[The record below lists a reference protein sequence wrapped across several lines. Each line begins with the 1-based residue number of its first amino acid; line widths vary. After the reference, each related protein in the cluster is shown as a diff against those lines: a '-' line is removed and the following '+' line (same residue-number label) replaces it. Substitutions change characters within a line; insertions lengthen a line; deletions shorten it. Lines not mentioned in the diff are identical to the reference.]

1 MKISELISEQTI
13 GTTGST
19 AGLPSQVTPVSQ
31 TAPTTSATATP
42 TTDPNVQKLA
52 ATLKQNKI
60 IDNEKQVNDFMAA
73 KMATDTGKPL
83 TAQQQSV
90 MARLGP
96 AVLKN
101 KTLDQNLDLLL
112 KTMSA
117 QKPGQTTT
125 PTV

>member
-1 MKISELISEQTI
+1 MKISELVSEQTI

-19 AGLPSQVTPVSQ
+19 TSTPSQVTPVSQ
-31 TAPTTSATATP
+31 TPATTSATTKP
-42 TTDPNVQKLA
+42 VTDPNVQKLA

-83 TAQQQSV
+83 TAQQQAV

-117 QKPGQTTT
+117 QKPGSS
-125 PTV
+125 V

>member
-1 MKISELISEQTI
+1 MKISELVSEQTI

-19 AGLPSQVTPVSQ
+19 TGTPGQVGQVSQ

-52 ATLKQNKI
+52 AMLTQNKI
-60 IDNEKQVNDFMAA
+60 IDNENQVNDFMAA
-73 KMATDTGKPL
+73 KTATDTGKPL
-83 TAQQQSV
+83 TPQQQAV

-101 KTLDQNLDLLL
+101 KTLDQNLDLLI

-117 QKPGQTTT
+117 QKPGSS
-125 PTV
+125 V

>member
-1 MKISELISEQTI
+1 MKISELVSEQTI

-19 AGLPSQVTPVSQ
+19 TSTPSQVTPVSQ
-31 TAPTTSATATP
+31 TPATTSATTKSV
-42 TTDPNVQKLA
+42 TDPNVQKLA

-83 TAQQQSV
+83 TAQQQAV

-117 QKPGQTTT
+117 QKPGSS
-125 PTV
+125 V

>member
-1 MKISELISEQTI
+1 MKISELVSEQTI

-19 AGLPSQVTPVSQ
+19 TSTPSQVTPVSQ
-31 TAPTTSATATP
+31 TPATTSATTNP
-42 TTDPNVQKLA
+42 VTDPNVQKLA

-83 TAQQQSV
+83 TAQQQAV

-117 QKPGQTTT
+117 QKPGSS
-125 PTV
+125 V